1 MSTGTHT
8 TVNVHLQPKVTVEA
22 ISNIISTIG
31 GRYGCRTCGLMGV
44 DLHLTGDAGDPYEL
58 ANVAGIKNA

>member
-1 MSTGTHT
+1 MSSPSRT

-31 GRYGCRTCGLMGV
+31 GRYGCRTCGLMGI
-44 DLHLTGDAGDPYEL
+44 DLHLTGDTGDPYEL
-58 ANVAGIKNA
+58 ASVEGVKNA